1 MSWKGLVTGLGVGF
15 AAGYFVAN
23 KVQEQSHISSEK
35 ALKMVKQA
43 LSIKVKLL
51 ALGYIWFQRTFEK
64 YDVAYEVYRGGLTT
78 MLDEIQERFEFLVDA
93 KTGTV
98 LEVIAA

>member
-1 MSWKGLVTGLGVGF
+1 MSWKGLVAGLGVGF
-15 AAGYFVAN
+15 AAGYLVAN

-35 ALKMVKQA
+35 ALKMVKKA
-43 LSIKVKLL
+43 LSHKGEITGSWVHMVPE
-51 ALGYIWFQRTFEK
+51 TFEK

-78 MLDEIQERFEFLVDA
+78 MLDDIQERFEFLVDA

>member
-1 MSWKGLVTGLGVGF
+1 MSWKGLVAVLALGSQLVISLQTKYRTIP
-15 AAGYFVAN
+15 YFFR
-23 KVQEQSHISSEK
+23 K

-43 LSIKVKLL
+43 LSHKGEITGSWVHMVPE
-51 ALGYIWFQRTFEK
+51 TFEK

-78 MLDEIQERFEFLVDA
+78 MLNDIQERFEFLVDA

-98 LEVIAA
+98 LKVIAA

>member
-1 MSWKGLVTGLGVGF
+1 MSWKGLVAGLGVGF
-15 AAGYFVAN
+15 AAGYLVAN

-43 LSIKVKLL
+43 LSQKGEITGSWVHMVPE
-51 ALGYIWFQRTFEK
+51 TFEK

-78 MLDEIQERFEFLVDA
+78 MLDDIQERFEFLVDA

>member
-1 MSWKGLVTGLGVGF
+1 MSWKGLVAGLGVGF
-15 AAGYFVAN
+15 ATGYFVAN

-43 LSIKVKLL
+43 LNHKGEITGSWVHMVPE
-51 ALGYIWFQRTFEK
+51 TFEK

-78 MLDEIQERFEFLVDA
+78 MLDDIQERFEFLVDA

-98 LEVIAA
+98 LEVIAR